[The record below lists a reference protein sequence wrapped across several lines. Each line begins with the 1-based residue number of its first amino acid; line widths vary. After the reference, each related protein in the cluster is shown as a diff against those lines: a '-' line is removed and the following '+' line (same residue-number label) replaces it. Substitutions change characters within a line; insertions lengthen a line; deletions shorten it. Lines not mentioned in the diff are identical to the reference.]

1 MSNDNRVNGEIT
13 DLELARLVRDLD
25 PEIQPDRDLW
35 RGIERQIMDAPQVQK
50 RSMDW
55 MPYGIAASLMIA
67 TAALVLNLLQPGNLQ
82 PVGLQA
88 PVAYSPGQPGVTGM
102 DVFAGEMTAV
112 TNPMLERFD
121 RVNSG
126 LEEATRLDLMR
137 NLDILKNARLELER
151 DLRAD
156 PTNQRARQM
165 LIRVHEK
172 ELALLRQDYL
182 APARSL

>member
-1 MSNDNRVNGEIT
+1 MT
-13 DLELARLVRDLD
+13 DETNKSELTELELARRIRNL
-25 PEIQPDRDLW
+25 ESAIQPDRDLW
-35 RGIERQIMDAPQVQK
+35 KGIERQIMDVPQPVA
-50 RSMDW
+50 RERRDW
-55 MPYGIAASLMIA
+55 MPYGVAASLLLA
-67 TAALVLNLLQPGNLQ
+67 TAALLLNLMPLPSAPTAGSRVVGFDQLQTGALGSEYLA
-82 PVGLQA
+82 VR
-88 PVAYSPGQPGVTGM
+88 SPMV
-102 DVFAGEMTAV
+102 
-112 TNPMLERFD
+112 ERFD

-151 DLRAD
+151 ELRLD

-165 LIRVHEK
+165 LIRVHEQ